1 MEYRKTKKFYV
12 GTVVVDDDKVSNIT
26 LCMGLTKEQTRYMVK
41 KNILKALRAGNTI
54 RWNKDEESEVTMFKD
69 VEYDDY
75 YPEMSEYVT
84 KYTMTVTKGKATR
97 HHVKRMR
104 NPMYNNNPEC
114 GFCYKKVTKLYNDH
128 LEDKEKTPV
137 KVCTNCRKTLKVA
150 HEFMAKELT
159 A

>member
-1 MEYRKTKKFYV
+1 MEYRKTKKIYI
-12 GTVVVDDDKVSNIT
+12 GMVVVDDDKVSNIT

-41 KNILKALRAGNTI
+41 KNVLKALKAGNTI

-97 HHVKRMR
+97 HHVKRMK
-104 NPMYNNNPEC
+104 NPM
-114 GFCYKKVTKLYNDH
+114 YNDH

-137 KVCTNCRKTLKVA
+137 NVCTNCRKTLKVE
-150 HEFMAKELT
+150 HEFMTKELT